1 MDNYTKLANCL
12 RDLPHLLFVQLHGH
26 EDIVYEAA
34 DAIDELKNYKNWISV
49 KERLPEGFAA
59 VIVAR
64 HIKKGEP
71 LKVEQG
77 YYLGNGFWKVYGTQ
91 TKRVLF
97 WMPFPEPPEEKDAD
111 ADD

>member
-1 MDNYTKLANCL
+1 MTWGCWG
-12 RDLPHLLFVQLHGH
+12 RLLK
-26 EDIVYEAA
+26 DAA
-34 DAIDELKNYKNWISV
+34 AAIDGLTDKLFQLEEIKPTEPRNWTSV
-49 KERLPEGFAA
+49 KERLPDGFAA

-77 YYLGNGFWKVYGTQ
+77 YYLGNSFWKVYGTQ

-97 WMPFPEPPEEKDAD
+97 WMPFPEPPEEGK
-111 ADD
+111 